1 MVLILQMTREIT
13 LLNMAVG
20 KDTFGVTV
28 FPGGDYAFVFALIV
42 IMDAVYLHKDGDSD
56 WWKWK
61 LWPYEY

>member
-1 MVLILQMTREIT
+1 
-13 LLNMAVG
+13 
-20 KDTFGVTV
+20 
-28 FPGGDYAFVFALIV
+28 V

>member
-56 WWKWK
+56 W
-61 LWPYEY
+61 